1 MAGLLDY
8 ITNAMSGGEMSQ
20 AEKEAA
26 LYAKRADTSAMPTRG
41 EATPADL
48 MRVMSTMQDRT
59 PAGAMKGATAG
70 VGLNQTLNNPMTMPP
85 TSNIGQMTELEALK
99 LQSLKNAL
107 PYSLS
112 RPSGA
117 WQAPQNT
124 MQQIDPMIGGMTA
137 RNAQPPMDLNMLL
150 RLLGR

>member
-8 ITNAMSGGEMSQ
+8 IANAMSGGQMSQ

-70 VGLNQTLNNPMTMPP
+70 VGLNSVLNNPMTMPP
-85 TSNIGQMTELEALK
+85 TSNMGQMTELEALK

-124 MQQIDPMIGGMTA
+124 MQNIDPMIGGMTA

>member
-8 ITNAMSGGEMSQ
+8 IVNSMSGGQMSQ

>member
-8 ITNAMSGGEMSQ
+8 IVNSMSGGQMSQ

-48 MRVMSTMQDRT
+48 MRVMSTMRNASPT
-59 PAGAMKGATAG
+59 GMMTAKEGAAM
-70 VGLNQTLNNPMTMPP
+70 NPMTMPP

-124 MQQIDPMIGGMTA
+124 MQNIDPMIGGMTA

>member
-8 ITNAMSGGEMSQ
+8 IVNSMSGGEMSQ

-48 MRVMSTMQDRT
+48 MRVMSTMKNASPT
-59 PAGAMKGATAG
+59 GMMTAKEGAAM
-70 VGLNQTLNNPMTMPP
+70 NPMTMPP
-85 TSNIGQMTELEALK
+85 TSNMGQMTELEALK

-124 MQQIDPMIGGMTA
+124 MQNIDPMIGGMTA